1 MDQELPSQGRF
12 EGRQHRLAV
21 RVYYEDT
28 DFTGVVYHANYLR
41 FFERGR
47 SDFLRAA
54 GLAHQAL
61 LAGPEP
67 IAFSVVRADVRFLKA
82 ARIDDALVVKTTFDA
97 VQGARLLISQTLT
110 RAGEAI
116 AAAAIQACCI
126 SMDGR
131 ARRPPPS
138 LRQVLQP
145 YLLAQD

>member
-1 MDQELPSQGRF
+1 MDEPSQGRF
-12 EGRQHRLAV
+12 EGRLHRLPL

-54 GLAHQAL
+54 GIAHQAL

-67 IAFSVVRADVRFLKA
+67 IAFSVIRADVRFLKA
-82 ARIDDALVVKTTFDA
+82 ARIDDALVAQTAFD
-97 VQGARLLISQTLT
+97 QINGPRLLISQTLT
-110 RAGEAI
+110 RGVETI
-116 AAAAIQACCI
+116 AAAAIEACCI
-126 SMDGR
+126 GLDGR
-131 ARRPPPS
+131 AKRPPPS

-145 YLLAQD
+145 YLLEQH